1 MPIWL
6 KIGMEKKKNK
16 PNKKH
21 GLYLI
26 ALWGL
31 FVVPLLLLITLF
43 TLISTGRM
51 GFMPS
56 FEELENPQ
64 NNLSSLVFSS
74 DGELL
79 GPYYDQNRTY
89 AEFDELSDNI
99 VAALLAT
106 EDIRFHSHSGIDV
119 RGLAR
124 VFIKSIIL
132 RQDAGGGSTITQQLA
147 KNLFPRDTTMYRFG
161 TMRHINL
168 GITKF
173 KEWVTAVKLERNYT
187 KNEIIVM
194 YLNTVDFGSHSFGIK
209 TASRTFFN
217 TTPDS
222 LKIEEA
228 ATLVGLLKAPT
239 WFSPVRNYDRS
250 LSRRNVVLRQLN
262 RYNFISNREYDSISA
277 LPIELDYLVQ
287 DHNIGPARHFRE
299 TLRLI
304 LIAREPQRDR
314 YASYWR
320 YREDSTEWT
329 DNPLYG
335 WMNKNF
341 KPDGSPY
348 NIYRDGLRIHT
359 TIDSRM
365 QKYAEEALNE
375 HLGKDLQI
383 SFNRVQRTYRRGP
396 FSDDLSAE
404 QVEQNMERSMRNTDR
419 YRYMRSAGISRDSI
433 NKVFNT
439 PVAMT
444 VFSWQGDIDTV
455 MTPMDSIL
463 YFKRFL
469 RSGFMAMDPSNGH
482 IRAYVGGPDSKYFK
496 YDHVRQGKNQVGS
509 IFKPFL
515 YTLAMQEGYS
525 PCFEAANVPHSFV
538 VNDSIWTPRN
548 AGPTDYDGQMV
559 TLKWGLA
566 NSVNNI
572 SAYLMKQFNPPA
584 LIEVVRKMGVYSY
597 IDPVV
602 SVFLGTSDISLFEMV
617 SAFATYANKGV
628 HNAPVMVTRIEDR
641 HGNVLAEFRPRIEE
655 AISEEAAYLMLN
667 LLQSV
672 VNDGTGRRLRGKYAF
687 RGQMAGKTGTTQGYS
702 DGWFTGLVPQLVGG
716 AWTGGEDRGIRF
728 NNITHGQGA
737 NMALPIWAIFM
748 QKVYADPSLG
758 ISPEANFEAPQGFSI
773 NLNCDRTL
781 ISTPRRYDD
790 YNY

>member
-1 MPIWL
+1 
-6 KIGMEKKKNK
+6 MEKKKNK
-16 PNKKH
+16 PITKQ
-21 GLYLI
+21 GTYLI

-31 FVVPLLLLITLF
+31 LVVPLVLLTTLF
-43 TLISTGRM
+43 TLISMGKM

-79 GPYYDQNRTY
+79 GPYYDQNRTFV
-89 AEFDELSDNI
+89 EFDELSDNI
-99 VAALLAT
+99 VTALLAT
-106 EDIRFHSHSGIDV
+106 EDIRFHSHAGIDF

-239 WFSPVRNYDRS
+239 WFSPARNYDRS
-250 LSRRNVVLRQLN
+250 ISRRNVVLRQLN
-262 RYNFISNREYDSISA
+262 RYDFISNSEYDSISA

-299 TLRLI
+299 SLRMI

-320 YREDSTEWT
+320 YREDSTEWS

-335 WMNKNF
+335 WVNKNF
-341 KPDGSPY
+341 KPDGSNY
-348 NIYRDGLRIHT
+348 NIYRDGIRIHT

-375 HLGKDLQI
+375 HLGKDLQL
-383 SFNRVQRTYRRGP
+383 SFNRIQRTYQRGP
-396 FSDDLSAE
+396 FSDDLSAD

-419 YRYMRSAGISRDSI
+419 YRFLRSAGVSRDSI

-455 MTPMDSIL
+455 MTPRDSIL

-482 IRAYVGGPDSKYFK
+482 IKAYVGGPDSKYFK

-509 IFKPFL
+509 VFKPFL

-538 VNDSIWTPRN
+538 VNDSIWTPKN

-584 LIEVVRKMGVYSY
+584 LIEVVRKMGIHSY

-602 SVFLGTSDISLFEMV
+602 SVFLGTSDISLYEMV
-617 SAFATYANKGV
+617 GAFATYANKGV
-628 HNAPVMVTRIEDR
+628 YNAPVMVTRIEDR
-641 HGNVLAEFRPRIEE
+641 HGNVLAEFRPQIEE

-667 LLQSV
+667 LLQAV
-672 VNDGTGRRLRGKYAF
+672 VNEGTGRRLRGKYAF
-687 RGQMAGKTGTTQGYS
+687 SAPMGGKTGTTQGYS
-702 DGWFTGLVPQLVGG
+702 DGWFMGLVPQMVGG

-728 NNITHGQGA
+728 NHITQGQGA
-737 NMALPIWAIFM
+737 NMALPIWGIFM
-748 QKVYADPSLG
+748 QKVYADESLG
-758 ISPEANFEAPQGFSI
+758 ISPEDNFEAPAGFSI

-790 YNY
+790 FNF